1 MKQYS
6 QRRRKLFRSRRPPAT
21 EGAAGSNAKK
31 GGSDEL
37 EADESSPPEM
47 APTEAPNPQP
57 PAKKKR
63 NSHSQEPVEGGGV
76 DLISGLP
83 DAILGDIISL
93 LPTKDGART
102 QGLASRWR
110 HLWCSAPLNLDRS
123 DLPSDREAL
132 EGVVSRILAVHRG
145 PGRRFCVPA
154 GYLPATVDSWLRSPA
169 LDNLEEI
176 DFCLP
181 PASNFHFSATLRV
194 ATLSK
199 CCIPDGLAQSL
210 HFPQLNQLGL
220 QEVTISEGSLHGLI
234 SRCPVL
240 ECLLL
245 SKCIGFACA
254 RINSS
259 SLRGIGV
266 RAECYRDGEL
276 RLLELIIEDAPCLER
291 LFYTEYLGL
300 NVTVIAAPKLEALGC
315 SITQCNVSRLLL
327 GSTEFQEL
335 NVVSL
340 TTVLRSVKVLAVDTW
355 FTELDMVIGLMECF
369 PCLEKLYIQSCRSV
383 RQNLWRRKHKHFIQN
398 YAMRIKTVV
407 LGSYWGIR
415 AQVNF
420 ASFFILNA
428 TELETPSHW
437 IGQTLQS
444 GLCNGQPQ
452 YPF

>member
-102 QGLASRWR
+102 QVLACRWR

-123 DLPSDREAL
+123 GLPSDREAL
-132 EGVVSRILAVHRG
+132 EGVVSLILSVHQG

-154 GYLPATVDSWLRSPA
+154 GYLEDRPATVDSWLRSPA

-181 PASNFHFSATLRV
+181 PTSNFHFSATLRV
-194 ATLSK
+194 ATFSK
-199 CCIPDGLAQSL
+199 CRIPDGLAQSL

-220 QEVTISEGSLHGLI
+220 QECELNAIEMASF
-234 SRCPVL
+234 
-240 ECLLL
+240 
-245 SKCIGFACA
+245 GFW
-254 RINSS
+254 NSS
-259 SLRGIGV
+259 SRMPLVLKG
-266 RAECYRDGEL
+266 CS
-276 RLLELIIEDAPCLER
+276 
-291 LFYTEYLGL
+291 TQYLGL

-340 TTVLRSVKVLAVDTW
+340 TTVLRSVKILAVDTW

-428 TELETPSHW
+428 TELEVMRIELKDSDYNERFFLEHHRRLQMEKRAS
-437 IGQTLQS
+437 IGARLDFVRRA
-444 GLCNGQPQ
+444 LCRNHLDINHVRDLALTD
-452 YPF
+452 PFEC

>member
-1 MKQYS
+1 
-6 QRRRKLFRSRRPPAT
+6 
-21 EGAAGSNAKK
+21 
-31 GGSDEL
+31 
-37 EADESSPPEM
+37 M

-154 GYLPATVDSWLRSPA
+154 GYLEDRPATVDSWLRSPA

-199 CCIPDGLAQSL
+199 CHIPDGFAESL
-210 HFPQLNQLGL
+210 HFSQLNQLGL
-220 QEVTISEGSLHGLI
+220 KEVTISEGALHGLI

-240 ECLLL
+240 EFLLL
-245 SKCIGFACA
+245 SDCTGICRA

-266 RAECYRDGEL
+266 RAVCYQDAGL
-276 RLLELIIEDAPCLER
+276 RLSELIIEDAPCLER
-291 LFYTEYLGL
+291 LHYAEYFGIT
-300 NVTVIAAPKLEALGC
+300 VSVIAAPKLQALGC
-315 SITQCNVSRLLL
+315 SISPWSVSRLLL
-327 GSTEFQEL
+327 GSTEFH
-335 NVVSL
+335 L
-340 TTVLRSVKVLAVDTW
+340 TTVMRSVKILAVDSW
-355 FTELDMVIGLMECF
+355 FTELDMVIGLMKCF
-369 PCLEKLYIQSCRSV
+369 PCLEKLYIQTCRSV

-398 YAMRIKTVV
+398 YDIRIKTIV
-407 LGSYWGIR
+407 LGTYRGIK

-428 TELETPSHW
+428 TELEVMRIELKDSDYDDSFFVEHHRRLQMDKRAS
-437 IGQTLQS
+437 IGARLDFVKR
-444 GLCNGQPQ
+444 GLCRNHLDINHVRDLALTD
-452 YPF
+452 PFEC